1 MPHETGKQNYAI
13 FTGKARAQRLYT
25 FLIVME
31 VLLIGASFFVFANN
45 ALAAGIVPC
54 GLGDKPDCNVC
65 HLYQGIRNVMNFL
78 LRDIGLPVLIIALLA
93 GGIIWLTSGGSPN
106 KITQGKSI
114 ILYAILGLFL
124 AFAAW
129 VIVNTI
135 LDTLGFKLPGPT
147 PRAWNDTS
155 ICEEFNALSTVPV
168 GPNGAAPPPATEP
181 STTEPTLQCS
191 ASKLSPE
198 AQLMITCIMKEAEKL
213 GVPVIT
219 PSDNQKN
226 GGGHT
231 CTLTA
236 TDKCP
241 SPPCIS
247 CHYGGTKCNGEG
259 NAVDF
264 ALRVDVQKTPAN
276 WSKLQSA
283 ASSCSSQGAGSAFCE
298 ISYSPYRTT
307 LGCNDPGVNHL
318 HVNTSKSCGCN

>member
-1 MPHETGKQNYAI
+1 MPQETGKQNYAI
-13 FTGKARAQRLYT
+13 FTGKAGARAQRLYT

-31 VLLIGASFFVFANN
+31 VLLIGASFFVFTNN

-54 GLGDKPDCNVC
+54 GLGDKPDCDVC

-78 LRDIGLPVLIIALLA
+78 LRDIGLPVLVIALLA
-93 GGIIWLTSGGSPN
+93 GGIIWLTSGGSLN

-155 ICEEFNALSTVPV
+155 ICEEFNALSTVPA
-168 GPNGAAPPPATEP
+168 GPKGTAPPP
-181 STTEPTLQCS
+181 TTTQPPTTTTALQCS
-191 ASKLSPE
+191 ASKLSTE
-198 AQLMITCIMKEAEKL
+198 AQVMITCIMAEAQKK

-219 PSDNQKN
+219 PSNNQKN

-231 CTLTA
+231 CNLTA
-236 TDKCP
+236 PK
-241 SPPCIS
+241 IS

-264 ALRVDVQKTPAN
+264 ALRADVPKTPAN

-283 ASSCSSQGAGSAFCE
+283 ASSCGAQGAGSSYCE
-298 ISYSPYRTT
+298 ISYAPYRTE
-307 LGCNDPGVNHL
+307 LGCSDPGINHL
-318 HVNTSKSCGCN
+318 HVNTSKSCGCD